1 MTTLGPP
8 GLRLVSNSQG
18 VPATMYGAAKG
29 IVALMSAE
37 SCVRPSAVEKN
48 LLGMRRVPS
57 SFSGPTA
64 CVGVRG
70 AQWSAQLSFEDGAG
84 GGTYGLRGGDVLV
97 EERQVGG
104 ELLDRHRAAVRGHEV
119 DRGLHR
125 CPCLIG
131 RQQRGDVDE
140 RGALQ
145 GTGGELHTGKAHSQ

>member
-1 MTTLGPP
+1 MTALGPP

-70 AQWSAQLSFEDGAG
+70 AGCGVVSSTE
-84 GGTYGLRGGDVLV
+84 YR
-97 EERQVGG
+97 
-104 ELLDRHRAAVRGHEV
+104 
-119 DRGLHR
+119 
-125 CPCLIG
+125 
-131 RQQRGDVDE
+131 
-140 RGALQ
+140 
-145 GTGGELHTGKAHSQ
+145 GKAGRRHVRLARR

>member
-1 MTTLGPP
+1 MKIHLTDKCQIASRHAGVTALGPP

-64 CVGVRG
+64 CAGV
-70 AQWSAQLSFEDGAG
+70 
-84 GGTYGLRGGDVLV
+84 
-97 EERQVGG
+97 
-104 ELLDRHRAAVRGHEV
+104 
-119 DRGLHR
+119 
-125 CPCLIG
+125 
-131 RQQRGDVDE
+131 
-140 RGALQ
+140 
-145 GTGGELHTGKAHSQ
+145 